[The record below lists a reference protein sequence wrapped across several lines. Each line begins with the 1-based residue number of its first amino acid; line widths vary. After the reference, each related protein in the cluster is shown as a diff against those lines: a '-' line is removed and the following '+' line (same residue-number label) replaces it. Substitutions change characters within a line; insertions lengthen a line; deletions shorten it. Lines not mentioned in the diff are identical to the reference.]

1 MKSGRRSFPHSTL
14 AFQRRLVGKGDHTPN
29 ERDEAADV
37 LRFPIAHKD
46 GKGANKPPS
55 NLIDRE
61 GLLHLAQQ
69 LYAHALTLQ
78 EMIWSEGRVTYE
90 AARPKYDR
98 QAAQQFEVFCQA
110 VKQPPG
116 FRKRGA
122 SVFG

>member
-1 MKSGRRSFPHSTL
+1 VKSGERFFPPSTP
-14 AFQRRLVGKGDHTPN
+14 AFQRRSLALVNGEVANRLPSS
-29 ERDEAADV
+29 
-37 LRFPIAHKD
+37 PID
-46 GKGANKPPS
+46 LES
-55 NLIDRE
+55 
-61 GLLHLAQQ
+61 LLHLAQQ

-78 EMIWSEGRVTYE
+78 EMIWSDGKVTYE

-110 VKQPPG
+110 GKRPPG